1 MREGTPTIYW
11 VEGGKKQFEYIGQR
25 AQQDIIN
32 FVKKLVSVWTFDFLS
47 VNKVLQIENV
57 IKCN

>member
-1 MREGTPTIYW
+1 MGFASIDGEKHNEKITALWHMREGTPTIYW

-32 FVKKLVSVWTFDFLS
+32 FVKK
-47 VNKVLQIENV
+47 
-57 IKCN
+57 